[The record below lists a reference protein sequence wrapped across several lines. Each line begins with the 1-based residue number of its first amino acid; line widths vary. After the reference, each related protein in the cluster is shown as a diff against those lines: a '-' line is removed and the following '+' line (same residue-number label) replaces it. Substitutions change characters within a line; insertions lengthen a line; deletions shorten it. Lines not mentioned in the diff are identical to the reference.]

1 VEFTVGRRTGK
12 QVAGRALRTIGH
24 SAHCAFCGTR
34 LARHATVPNFG
45 MKPILLA
52 LVISSVLLFVS
63 FAGAQA
69 PDANQE
75 QKLLALVKEVQAQ
88 QTQMAENEK
97 KIEEK
102 LTALN
107 ETIRSA
113 RIYTKRE
120 K

>member
-1 VEFTVGRRTGK
+1 
-12 QVAGRALRTIGH
+12 
-24 SAHCAFCGTR
+24 
-34 LARHATVPNFG
+34 

-52 LVISSVLLFVS
+52 LLAPGLLLVMS
-63 FAGAQA
+63 FSAAQT

-75 QKLLALVKEVQAQ
+75 QKLLALIKEVQAQ
-88 QTQMAENEK
+88 QAQLAENQA

-102 LTALN
+102 LADVA
-107 ETIRSA
+107 ETIRTA